1 VKRVAVYA
9 RYSTENQSD
18 ASIEDQVE
26 ICRRLCEV
34 QGWKM
39 VGTYEDRALSGA
51 SQFRPGL
58 QKLLRDAEAKRF
70 DVVVAEHLDR
80 LSRNLSDVAGIYDRL
95 TFMGIRFHTHSQGEI
110 TPIHIGLLGTMA
122 QQYLA
127 DLRDKTKRGLLGRV
141 RKGLSAGGV
150 AFGYRVDP
158 SATGVRHIDPAEAA
172 IVRRIFRDFAA
183 GRSPR
188 AIAKQL
194 NAEGVPG
201 PSGKAWRDTTIRG
214 QRDRG
219 TGFLNNE
226 LYNGKRVWNRTGY
239 AKNPATGKRVARV
252 RKPEEWELTD
262 VPELRIIDDDL
273 WQEVKR
279 RQEEVTI
286 EMSRDEG
293 GNALNRAHRRRYLL
307 SGLLFCGC
315 CGGAYS
321 MVGDRYG
328 CATRKATGT
337 CDNSVTIKPA
347 VIEKRVLAGLKEKL
361 LAPELVELFAR
372 EYLEAL
378 NSGRRER
385 EANAAVQQQ
394 ELASIERKIAGIM
407 KAIED
412 GFYDPAMK
420 DRMEK
425 LRLRKAEL
433 QAELASNAAP
443 STVRFHP
450 GLAALYRE
458 KVEKLELALSDP
470 ILREEAGD
478 AIRALIDHIILLP
491 DTFSPNGLKAD
502 LHGDLSL
509 IVYGNGTPHHSFD
522 HIPPLDAVE
531 I

>member
-1 VKRVAVYA
+1 MRAAVYA

-26 ICRRLCEV
+26 ICRRLCEA

-51 SQFRPGL
+51 SRFRPGL

-95 TFMGIRFHTHSQGEI
+95 TFMGIKFHTHSQGEI

-141 RKGLSAGGV
+141 RKGLSAGGL

-158 SATGVRHIDPAEAA
+158 NVIGVRHIDPAEAA

-183 GRSPR
+183 GKSPR

-286 EMSRDEG
+286 EMARDEG
-293 GNALNRAHRRRYLL
+293 GNALNRAHRRKYLL

-347 VIEKRVLAGLKEKL
+347 AIEKRVLAGLKDKL
-361 LAPELVELFAR
+361 LAPELVELFAQ
-372 EYLEAL
+372 EYLAAL
-378 NSGRRER
+378 DAGRRER

-420 DRMEK
+420 GRIEK

-433 QAELASNAAP
+433 DAELAANAEP
-443 STVRFHP
+443 SPVRVHP
-450 GLAALYRE
+450 GLAALYRD
-458 KVEKLELALSDP
+458 KVQKLEQELTKRQCL
-470 ILREEAGD
+470 ED
-478 AIRALIDHIILLP
+478 ATDSIR
-491 DTFSPNGLKAD
+491 
-502 LHGDLSL
+502 SL
-509 IVYGNGTPHHSFD
+509 ITRIMLTPEAASSSGLVVEVQGNLVALFAHGEFD
-522 HIPPLDAVE
+522 ERKAFASPGEVKVRV
-531 I
+531 